1 MSPKNNHKKR
11 VHRDFPRFVEDLENR
26 ILTGGFKPREHLV
39 EAKLSRMFAVSRYWV
54 RDAFKILEAKGLVR
68 ITPYKGVAVSELE
81 ASELEEIFAVRVPLE
96 QLAWRLAMHNAV
108 EKDLERLQQIAQDIA
123 QAHAQK
129 SIQAVLAADTE
140 FHDQVLKL
148 CRNRT
153 LRRLITDLRKRSHI
167 ARFAAWSSPEVV
179 RQVAAEHYQFV
190 EALRQKDTG
199 QLDELARRHI
209 NHAREFY
216 LFGLRAEGAV
226 AGARP

>member
-1 MSPKNNHKKR
+1 LSPNANQRKR
-11 VHRDFPRFVEDLENR
+11 VHTDFPRFVEDLENR

-54 RDAFKILEAKGLVR
+54 RDAFKILEGKGLVR

-81 ASELEEIFAVRVPLE
+81 ANELEEIFAVRVPLE
-96 QLAWRLAMHNAV
+96 QLAWRLAMLNAAAQ
-108 EKDLERLQQIAQDIA
+108 DLERLEQIAQDIA
-123 QAHAQK
+123 QAHAQR
-129 SIQAVLAADTE
+129 SIQAVLAADSE
-140 FHDQVLKL
+140 FHDQVLQL

-179 RQVAAEHYQFV
+179 RQVVAEHHQFV
-190 EALRQKDTG
+190 EALRQRDAD
-199 QLDELARRHI
+199 QLDALARRHI

-216 LFGLRAEGAV
+216 LFGLRAEG
-226 AGARP
+226 GAAAAT